1 MTAEIGGS
9 SGSLVSTAFDGPAG
23 AAPPESRETLLSW
36 LAADVMLV
44 VAELELEGSEPEV
57 ELTVDGEP
65 VELQVRW
72 LTPHPEEGEE
82 PPAVV
87 LSIWASKPVGGKTLD
102 LRIRGGG
109 GEVAVGPSLALAL
122 GVDLRTTI
130 REKLVGRG
138 SQARA
143 QILEFFAAAP
153 AEHERTLDPLG
164 LSKSLFALREAL
176 RDPYPRAELR
186 ADESQGLHIGAVARI
201 DERTFFVRGWTR
213 DDQAPI
219 VRLDAISP
227 EGTRTPIFERLFRV
241 ARPDLEELFREAPKP
256 VAKPGFVCF
265 FEVTNPS
272 RLAEGWIFEL
282 ENSAGVGIEAG
293 SPVAAVDPLAVRDT
307 ILGELVRERR
317 VDTPLMDQLVPAVV
331 RLQEQLSARVEVDEV
346 EELGAVPADADVSVV
361 IPLYRRVDLLEHQL
375 AQFANDPQLAANEL
389 IFVLDSP
396 ELAPELLPRVAELYE
411 LYRVPFRLAALSRN
425 GGFAVASN
433 LGASLARG
441 RMLLLMNSDVL
452 PAASGWLTP
461 LVEAYDVLPEA
472 GAVGPKLLYDDDS
485 IQHGGM
491 EFRRDPTS
499 GGWQLAHAFKGLHRD
514 FGPANARRVVPAL
527 SGACL
532 LTELELYREIDGFS
546 ADYVKGG
553 YEDAD
558 LCMRIQERGL
568 ETWYVPEVELYH
580 LEGRSYVSS
589 ESDMSNRFNAWLHDQ
604 RWRERVEAMANG
616 EGVRGSFGVSA
627 ADRQTN

>member
-1 MTAEIGGS
+1 MTAELG
-9 SGSLVSTAFDGPAG
+9 STAGPIVSPALNGPPG
-23 AAPPESRETLLSW
+23 ADRLESQATLLSW
-36 LAADVMLV
+36 LASDVMLV
-44 VAELELEGSEPEV
+44 VAELELGGSEPEV
-57 ELTVDGEP
+57 ELAVDGEP

-72 LTPHPEEGEE
+72 TSPDPENGQEAA
-82 PPAVV
+82 PLV

-102 LRIRGGG
+102 LRIRGEGR
-109 GEVAVGPSLALAL
+109 EVVVGPAPALAL

-130 REKLVGRG
+130 REKLAGRG
-138 SQARA
+138 PEARA
-143 QILEFFAAAP
+143 QLLEFFAAAP

-164 LSKSLFALREAL
+164 LGKSLFALREAL
-176 RDPYPRAELR
+176 RDHYPRTELR
-186 ADESQGLHIGAVARI
+186 PDESQALHIGAVARI
-201 DERTFFVRGWTR
+201 DERTFFVRGWAR

-265 FEVTNPS
+265 FEIANPS
-272 RLAEGWIFEL
+272 RLAEGWVFEL
-282 ENSAGVGIEAG
+282 ENSAGVGIEAE
-293 SPVAAVDPLAVRDT
+293 SPAATVDPLAVRDT
-307 ILGELVRERR
+307 ILGELIHERR

-331 RLQEQLSARVEVDEV
+331 RLQEELSARVEIDEVDEF
-346 EELGAVPADADVSVV
+346 GAVATDPDVSVV
-361 IPLYRRVDLLEHQL
+361 VPLYRRVDLLEHQL
-375 AQFANDPQLAANEL
+375 AQFANDPQLASHEL

-396 ELAPELLPRVAELYE
+396 ELAPELLPRAAELYE
-411 LYRVPFRLAALSRN
+411 LYRVPFRLASLSRN

-433 LGASLARG
+433 RGASLARG
-441 RMLLLMNSDVL
+441 RMLLLINSDVL
-452 PAASGWLTP
+452 PSAPGWLAP
-461 LVEAYDVLPEA
+461 LVEAYDSLPEA

-491 EFRRDPTS
+491 EFRRDPAG
-499 GGWQLAHAFKGLHRD
+499 GGWELAHAFKGLHRD

-532 LTELELYREIDGFS
+532 LTELELFRELDGFS
-546 ADYVKGG
+546 TDYVKGG

-580 LEGRSYVSS
+580 LEGRSYVHK
-589 ESDMSNRFNAWLHDQ
+589 ENDMSKRFNPWLYDQ
-604 RWRERVEAMANG
+604 RWGERVAATVG
-616 EGVRGSFGVSA
+616 SEGVRASIGFSSDANGKS
-627 ADRQTN
+627 